1 MDAGFS
7 ESGAAMGSP
16 REGGSVTLTETS
28 EPPGL
33 TVAGVLDLPDV
44 EPFIKALEGVAEHAS
59 GDVSVDFRGLRA
71 ACTEAMLALVR
82 AARRLAADDRRLIAR
97 SLPSPQRQLL
107 ALARWDRAPGLVV
120 TD

>member
-1 MDAGFS
+1 
-7 ESGAAMGSP
+7 MGSP
-16 REGGSVTLTETS
+16 RGTDAITLTTTS

-33 TVAGVLDLPDV
+33 SVTGVLDLPDV
-44 EPFIKALEGVAEHAS
+44 EPFIKALEDVAENAA
-59 GDVSVDFRGLRA
+59 GDVNVDFRGLRA
-71 ACTEAMLALVR
+71 ACTEGMLALVR

>member
-1 MDAGFS
+1 MSAVVM
-7 ESGAAMGSP
+7 ESGAVMWSP
-16 REGGSVTLTETS
+16 RAGSSVTLTETS

-33 TVAGVLDLPDV
+33 SVAGVLDLPDV
-44 EPFIKALEGVAEHAS
+44 EPFIKALETVAEHAP

-71 ACTEAMLALVR
+71 ACAEAMPALVR